1 MEAVAFQDPTGCQ
14 VTVVLVN
21 YSDENTKAVRLRNM
35 GDKEVSS
42 ISKVIQTNPQKG
54 IWYQEQE
61 NVEPF
66 VKLQLPEMSVTTVCF
81 KFKAN

>member
-1 MEAVAFQDPTGCQ
+1 
-14 VTVVLVN
+14 
-21 YSDENTKAVRLRNM
+21 M